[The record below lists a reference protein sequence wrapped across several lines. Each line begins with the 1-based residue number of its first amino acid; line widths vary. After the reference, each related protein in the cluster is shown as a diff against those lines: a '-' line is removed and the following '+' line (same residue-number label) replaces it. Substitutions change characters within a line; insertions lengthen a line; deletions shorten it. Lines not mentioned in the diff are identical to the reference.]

1 MLKKAC
7 LVIVALAVSMAS
19 FSMSADEYV
28 QKFKDCAVEQM
39 LVYNIPAS
47 ITLAQGMLESD
58 YGNSPLARYANNHF
72 GIKCHEDWNGDYYT
86 YDDDLKGE
94 HFRKYST
101 VDESFR
107 DHASF
112 LKSRPW
118 YSFLFHY
125 PRNDYYDW
133 AMGLSR
139 AGYATAHD
147 YSERLIS
154 IIKENDLERF
164 DTVLHS
170 LQGFGVLYDVPP
182 VVENCEPTTEYV
194 VLQQGDGIYK
204 ISREYCV
211 DVNTLCRLNGIN
223 IHTKLVPGQKL
234 YLRPKFE
241 HPSGSFNYNNKKGFF
256 KTMDKGVAVIRRRK
270 RFLQSYC

>member
-1 MLKKAC
+1 
-7 LVIVALAVSMAS
+7 
-19 FSMSADEYV
+19 
-28 QKFKDCAVEQM
+28 
-39 LVYNIPAS
+39 
-47 ITLAQGMLESD
+47 
-58 YGNSPLARYANNHF
+58 
-72 GIKCHEDWNGDYYT
+72 
-86 YDDDLKGE
+86 
-94 HFRKYST
+94 
-101 VDESFR
+101 
-107 DHASF
+107 
-112 LKSRPW
+112 
-118 YSFLFHY
+118 
-125 PRNDYYDW
+125 
-133 AMGLSR
+133 MGLSR